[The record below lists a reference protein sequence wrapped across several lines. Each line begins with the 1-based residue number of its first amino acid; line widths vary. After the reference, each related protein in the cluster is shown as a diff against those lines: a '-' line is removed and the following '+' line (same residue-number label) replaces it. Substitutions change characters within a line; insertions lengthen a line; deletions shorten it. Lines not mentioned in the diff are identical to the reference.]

1 MVTEETSLF
10 FYRPGESTSSFNE
23 PDFEPTFGMPDLTNL
38 DETFRT
44 RVEQQCGGQSE
55 CIYDAVVTANI
66 EIGVSTMSR
75 GDEFVRRQAE
85 ALPRK
90 LVQGSGGRDSMQ

>member
-10 FYRPGESTSSFNE
+10 FYRPGENTSSINQ
-23 PDFEPTFGMPDLTNL
+23 PDFEPTFGMPNLTSLNL
-38 DETFRT
+38 SDSFRT
-44 RVEQQCGGQSE
+44 QVEQQCGGQRE
-55 CIYDAVVTANI
+55 CIYDAVVTTNI

-75 GDEFVRRQAE
+75 GDEFVQRQAE

-90 LVQGSGGRDSMQ
+90 